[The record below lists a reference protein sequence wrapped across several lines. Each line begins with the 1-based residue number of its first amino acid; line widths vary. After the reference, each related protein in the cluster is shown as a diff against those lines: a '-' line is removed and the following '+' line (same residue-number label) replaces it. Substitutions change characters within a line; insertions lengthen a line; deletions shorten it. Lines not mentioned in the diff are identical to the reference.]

1 MEIYGPG
8 AEISHET
15 LIRFNIDQILQKEH
29 SEHDRVMTEEEYY
42 LRSNKLG
49 QLCAC

>member
-1 MEIYGPG
+1 MEIYGLG
-8 AEISHET
+8 AEIFHET
-15 LIRFNIDQILQKEH
+15 QIRFNIDQSLEKEH
-29 SEHDRVMTEEEYY
+29 SEHDWAMTEEEYY